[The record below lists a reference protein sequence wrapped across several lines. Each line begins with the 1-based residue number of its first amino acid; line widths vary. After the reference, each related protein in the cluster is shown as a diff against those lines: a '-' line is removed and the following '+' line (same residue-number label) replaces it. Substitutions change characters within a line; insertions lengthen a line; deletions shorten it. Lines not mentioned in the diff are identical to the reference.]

1 MPTSPLPSL
10 TWSHLSSCAEATDLH
25 LIGATSA
32 EPLGVRERR
41 ALEIWQ
47 EEGHAGELNYMK
59 RSADLL
65 ADARNLLPNA
75 ASLLFVLAPYEA
87 RDPGQTPRGF
97 GRVARYAWGRDYH
110 KVLPRALKRFAKE
123 CVAGTSI
130 QWRVF
135 SDAIPLL
142 ERPYAARSGLG
153 FIGKH
158 TLLIRSGFG
167 SYALIGGVIFS
178 APIEDV
184 PEQSVKGSCGSC
196 FKCGGSCPTG
206 AIVSPYVV
214 SAPRCISYLTIEKRG
229 ALAASEREMLGSWLF
244 GCDICQEVCP
254 HNHRAHKF
262 PPTPLEG
269 LAQSGRTGPFIALSD
284 VLSIASDELFLARF
298 AGTPLMRARRE
309 GLIRNALCVAV
320 NQRFDLPGGEIMR
333 LLREDA
339 SSVVRQHA
347 LGAAFSLE
355 VAPREL
361 LQNLAE
367 RDPSPPVRDEWLALS
382 E

>member
-1 MPTSPLPSL
+1 MPPSPLPSL
-10 TWSHLSSCAEATDLH
+10 TWSHLSSCAAVANLQ
-25 LIGATSA
+25 LIGATTA
-32 EPLGVRERR
+32 EPLGIRERR
-41 ALEIWQ
+41 GLELWQ
-47 EEGHAGELNYMK
+47 EQGHAGDLAYMK

-75 ASLLFVLAPYEA
+75 ASLLFILAPYEA
-87 RDPGQTPRGF
+87 TDPGPTPRGF

-110 KVLPRALKRFAKE
+110 KVLPRTLKRFAEKS
-123 CVAGTSI
+123 VAGTSI

-184 PEQSVKGSCGSC
+184 PEPSVRGSCGSC
-196 FKCGGSCPTG
+196 FRCGASCPTG

-229 ALAASEREMLGSWLF
+229 AFTTNERGMLESWLF

-254 HNHRAHKF
+254 HNHRAHQS

-269 LAQSGRTGPFIALSD
+269 LNQSGRSGPFIDLSEIFS
-284 VLSIASDELFLARF
+284 LASDESFLARF
-298 AGTPLMRARRE
+298 AGTPLMRAKRE

-320 NQRFDLPGGEIMR
+320 NQRFDLLGDEIMR

-339 SSVVRQHA
+339 SPVVRQHA
-347 LGAAFSLE
+347 LWAAFSLE
-355 VAPREL
+355 LAPREV
-361 LQNLAE
+361 LQTLAE
-367 RDPSPPVRDEWLALS
+367 RDPSGTVRDEWRALAD
-382 E
+382 